1 MGNSNFIKVADFQVS
16 GELISVSFVDDAY
29 GYCEPQE
36 REHLLLA
43 TFVWNKTT
51 FVSGKKSWFPA
62 ILLVPRILGT
72 NQNAREAVILRWSL
86 AKARG
91 LSGSDSV

>member
-1 MGNSNFIKVADFQVS
+1 MYCCFVEKKNSLKFTKNTSKTRVGNSNFIKVADFQVS

-43 TFVWNKTT
+43 TF
-51 FVSGKKSWFPA
+51 
-62 ILLVPRILGT
+62 L
-72 NQNAREAVILRWSL
+72 
-86 AKARG
+86 
-91 LSGSDSV
+91 